1 MRTKIAF
8 VTTLALGALL
18 PAAAMAQDAPAA
30 PAPAEAPAPAAEAA
44 PAPAPEAAPAPAAEV
59 TAAADAPAA
68 MPGWMRIDS
77 DGGGVQ
83 LWGGFTYPLTDGV
96 GLAFDMYVFQ
106 TAFQSLGELDIGPAI
121 TAGPLTLTPMIGL
134 QIDWT
139 SRKAQALVPQFY
151 AVGSLGPIYTEL
163 WFQYYLNSVFNDV
176 PAPAKVPNQIYARL
190 IGDFKIND
198 NVAAGLELD
207 LAHDSEGVDAQGDD
221 AKMRSLAIGPN
232 VLFSNAGAA
241 SSFMIFLGYE
251 TQKLYANGG
260 GLPPNDDSANHLTGR
275 LTFVHNF

>member
-8 VTTLALGALL
+8 VTSLAALSLL
-18 PAAAMAQDAPAA
+18 PAAALAEEAA
-30 PAPAEAPAPAAEAA
+30 ATDAPAPAAA
-44 PAPAPEAAPAPAAEV
+44 PAEVAPTAAAEV

-68 MPGWMRIDS
+68 MPGWIRIDS
-77 DGGGVQ
+77 DGGGLQ

-96 GLAFDMYVFQ
+96 GLAMDMYVFQ
-106 TAFQSLGELDIGPAI
+106 TPLQSLGEFDIGPAI
-121 TAGPLTLTPMIGL
+121 TAGPLTLTPMLGL

-163 WFQYYLNSVFNDV
+163 WFQYYINSVFLDE
-176 PAPAKVPNQIYARL
+176 APNQIYARL

-198 NVAAGLELD
+198 YVAAGLELD
-207 LAHDSEGVDAQGDD
+207 LGHDNKGVDREGD
-221 AKMRSLAIGPN
+221 AKLRSLAIGPN
-232 VLFSNAGAA
+232 VMFSNAGAG

-260 GLPPNDDSANHLTGR
+260 GLPVNDESANHLTGR

>member
-260 GLPPNDDSANHLTGR
+260 GLPANDDSANHLTGR